1 VGIVLGPNRFGKAE
15 TRVVRVTRHGDR
27 HELAD
32 LNVSVA
38 LSGDLAGTHLTGDN
52 ANVLTTD
59 AQKNTVYALARD
71 GVRPVEEFALRLA
84 RHFVDSQPAIHRA
97 RVHVERYGWDRL
109 GPHSFAR
116 SGGEVRTAT
125 VAYARAAESGG
136 HSSEQG
142 GCAVSGLTGLVLLN
156 STDSEFRGYVV
167 DRYTTLPET
176 SDRIL
181 ATSVTAQWRHTSAM
195 LDADWAKSY
204 AEARRLLV
212 EAFVDTYSKSLQ
224 QTLFAM
230 GRRVLEGRG
239 ELAEIRF
246 ALPNKHHLLVDLSPF
261 GLDNPN
267 EVFHADDRPYGLIE
281 GTVLREGAPDGG
293 AWEDLWSS

>member
-1 VGIVLGPNRFGKAE
+1 MGITLGPNRYGKAE
-15 TRVVRVTRHGDR
+15 TRVVRVSRTGDR

-38 LSGDLAGTHLTGDN
+38 LSGDMTATHLSGDN
-52 ANVLTTD
+52 TNVLTTD
-59 AQKNTVYALARD
+59 AQKNTVNAFAAD
-71 GVRPVEEFALRLA
+71 GVGEPEEFALRLA
-84 RHFVDSQPAIHRA
+84 RHFVDSQPAILRA

-125 VAYARAAESGG
+125 IAYDGDRA
-136 HSSEQG
+136 
-142 GCAVSGLTGLVLLN
+142 CVVSGLTDLVLLN

-176 SDRIL
+176 DDRIL
-181 ATSVTAQWRHTSAM
+181 ATSVTAQWRHLEAE
-195 LDADWAKSY
+195 ADWAKSY
-204 AEARRLLV
+204 AEARRLMV
-212 EAFVDTYSKSLQ
+212 GAFTGTYSKSLQ
-224 QTLFAM
+224 QTLYAM
-230 GRRVLEGRG
+230 GHAVLEGRD
-239 ELAEIRF
+239 ELAEVRF
-246 ALPNKHHLLVDLSPF
+246 SLPNKHHLLVDLSPF